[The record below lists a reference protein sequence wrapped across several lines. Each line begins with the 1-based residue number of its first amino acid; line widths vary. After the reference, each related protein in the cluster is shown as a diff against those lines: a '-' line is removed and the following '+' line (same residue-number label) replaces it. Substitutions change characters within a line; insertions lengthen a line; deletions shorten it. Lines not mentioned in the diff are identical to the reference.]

1 MCWAPGVAAN
11 LRARGATQ
19 DEICARCRFR
29 PVRRETPDGEVCGYQ
44 RQMRQDRPNVLFI
57 THALLAHAPPEYA
70 EYPYAR
76 ALDESPFSNLMRGV
90 AKRKREGVSVADL
103 TAHRRSE
110 ERRVGK
116 ECVSTCSTRWAREN

>member
-76 ALDESPFSNLMRGV
+76 ALDESTCSNLMPGDAQRQREAGAV
-90 AKRKREGVSVADL
+90 ARRTE
-103 TAHRRSE
+103 HR
-110 ERRVGK
+110 
-116 ECVSTCSTRWAREN
+116 